1 MVSGGKRIELKDGH
15 GNDTNCSF
23 NIKSGELKFSADG
36 KTLIGPGSA
45 TIEMDWNDDP
55 ETAGVAV
62 EKIRV
67 AGQTWTQTGEVG
79 RETHVVTI
87 DPPPPKL
94 KVESTTS
101 QNLET
106 HKVFNTIDYIDKA
119 NRQLWR
125 TNVYG
130 RGGFVNQYGVCPFD
144 TKLSLED
151 NPYAG
156 SHRIVWNN
164 ITFPINGN
172 YDIGVEVDD
181 NVTLT
186 IIGGGKEEVIKKRGF
201 AGGVDIGGE
210 RGASRGGI
218 GGNNISAGSLSGD
231 GSFGSAFVS
240 GTLYPGDT
248 QATGNNGGQTIA
260 CTKGVYWAQQGKGAC
275 DDIGTGKFRQ
285 SDGTIVTNT
294 VSGITRGYKA
304 GYNIIQTGGVS
315 LTSNGGNGGC
325 GVAGGSGTQNG
336 SGGGG
341 GGSGYHDGSVTVVDT
356 RLGGSTGDGKVV
368 LRLQT

>member
-1 MVSGGKRIELKDGH
+1 MSLKYTGYTDQTITTVEKTIVNGATTANLKLTADHIGVQTCMCKITSATASNSPIYTDTVNVVFTSTASDNIVKVEGIGMGQTANLTTLDLNNGDFTLETNAGDVSTGQINNEWVFYSPDKDLDVEMDLYGGKGSDNSGNAGGEGGYSRIRFTMTE
-15 GNDTNCSF
+15 DTEYV
-23 NIKSGELKFSADG
+23 I
-36 KTLIGPGSA
+36 
-45 TIEMDWNDDP
+45 
-55 ETAGVAV
+55 AG
-62 EKIRV
+62 
-67 AGQTWTQTGEVG
+67 
-79 RETHVVTI
+79 
-87 DPPPPKL
+87 L
-94 KVESTTS
+94 TTS
-101 QNLET
+101 I
-106 HKVFNTIDYIDKA
+106 NTPYVYKKG
-119 NRQLWR
+119 QLIAC
-125 TNVYG
+125 VG
-130 RGGFVNQYGVCPFD
+130 AGGD
-144 TKLSLED
+144 
-151 NPYAG
+151 AG
-156 SHRIVWNN
+156 TS
-164 ITFPINGN
+164 
-172 YDIGVEVDD
+172 
-181 NVTLT
+181 
-186 IIGGGKEEVIKKRGF
+186 GKGGF

-248 QATGNNGGQTIA
+248 QATVNNGGQTIA